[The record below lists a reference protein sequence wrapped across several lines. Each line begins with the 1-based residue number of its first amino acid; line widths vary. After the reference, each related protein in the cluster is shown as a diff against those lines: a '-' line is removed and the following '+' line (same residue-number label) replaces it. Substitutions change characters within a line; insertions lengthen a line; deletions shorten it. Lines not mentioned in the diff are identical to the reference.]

1 MESARPATVD
11 DVPRLAA
18 LHDLAI
24 AEISPARGGELYAV
38 GAAREDPRAELSAA
52 VDDPGQL
59 VVVGEIDG
67 WIAGYCTVRAEVLAD
82 RSVLGVIDDLFVEA
96 DARQVGVGEAMVD
109 AVVEWCQERRCRG
122 IDAVAL
128 PGDRHT
134 KNFFESFGFT
144 ARAIVVHRALSDT
157 S

>member
-11 DVPRLAA
+11 DAPRLAA

-24 AEISPARGGELYAV
+24 AEVSPARGGELLAV
-38 GAAREDPRAELSAA
+38 RSARERPQEELAA
-52 VDDPGQL
+52 AIEDPGHL
-59 VVVGEIDG
+59 VVAGEIDG
-67 WIAGYCTVRAEVLAD
+67 WIAGYCAVRAEVLRD
-82 RSVLGVIDDLFVEA
+82 GSTLGVIDDLYVEA

-109 AVVEWCQERRCRG
+109 AVLEWCNEMRCRG

-134 KNFFESFGFT
+134 KNFFETFGFT
-144 ARAIVVHRALSDT
+144 ARAIVVHRALPG
-157 S
+157 